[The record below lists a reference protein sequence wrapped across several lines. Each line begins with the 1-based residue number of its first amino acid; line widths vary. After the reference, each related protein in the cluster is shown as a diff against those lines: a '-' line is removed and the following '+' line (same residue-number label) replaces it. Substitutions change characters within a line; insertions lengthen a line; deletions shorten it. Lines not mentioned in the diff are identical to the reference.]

1 MILPTMVS
9 NFLVEIISLIS
20 HVLIKLMITY
30 CEVGNLELY
39 IMVIVLHPCFLIH
52 VPDNIDKLGKGIWM
66 SILKLYLN
74 QE

>member
-1 MILPTMVS
+1 MVS

-39 IMVIVLHPCFLIH
+39 ITVIVLHPCFLI
-52 VPDNIDKLGKGIWM
+52 PDNIDKLGKGIWM

>member
-1 MILPTMVS
+1 
-9 NFLVEIISLIS
+9 
-20 HVLIKLMITY
+20 MITY

-39 IMVIVLHPCFLIH
+39 ITVIVLHPCFLI
-52 VPDNIDKLGKGIWM
+52 PDNIDKLGKGIWM